1 MKREKEKGKKI
12 FDTRT
17 GQGIHF
23 APRWKNLITR
33 VDEWRQFPA
42 NIQ

>member
-23 APRWKNLITR
+23 APRYVKEL
-33 VDEWRQFPA
+33 
-42 NIQ
+42 

>member
-17 GQGIHF
+17 GQGI

-33 VDEWRQFPA
+33 VDKWRQFPA